1 MTTQPAALARAT
13 GDPWHR
19 GLLTVPA
26 VVGLTYTAS
35 WLAGLAVSPSS
46 TNVRTTGAEV
56 VAGYAGHEAAA
67 VTQFLLTEGTA
78 SLALAVVAIALGRAG
93 LRAGAGTAARLTMG
107 AGAAAAAVG
116 LMQCALGLYLTLS
129 VVPADHATTAAT
141 MTEAVNRLD
150 GVKMFLLAAMAVAG
164 TVMAR
169 RTGLLPR
176 WLQWTGVALAIAITA
191 SGIGYALLN
200 NTFALAAWLSL
211 PLLLAWVTGA
221 GIVLG
226 RAGR

>member
-1 MTTQPAALARAT
+1 MTAQTAVPALAT
-13 GDPWHR
+13 GSPRRR

-26 VVGLTYTAS
+26 VAGLAFTAS
-35 WLAGLAVSPSS
+35 WLAGLAIAPSS
-46 TNVRTTGAEV
+46 TSVRSTGAAV
-56 VAGYAGHEAAA
+56 VAGYSGHEGAA
-67 VTQFLLTEGTA
+67 VTQFVLTEGIA
-78 SLALAVVAIALGRAG
+78 SLALAVVVICLGRAG
-93 LRAGAGTAARLTMG
+93 LRAGAGTAARLMIG

-116 LMQCALGLYLTLS
+116 LVQCMLGVYLTVS
-129 VVPADHATTAAT
+129 VVPADHASTAAAVSD
-141 MTEAVNRLD
+141 AVNRLD
-150 GVKMFLLAAMAVAG
+150 GVKMFLLAVMAVAG
-164 TVMAR
+164 TVLAR
-169 RTGLLPR
+169 QTGLLPR
-176 WLQWTGVALAIAITA
+176 WLRWAGVALAVAITV